1 MMKHLAKM
9 IVKKILI
16 AATAAPLQIQ
26 PRVNPQKSLPLRKEV
41 SARGSVTLRHRLDYL
56 TGTRPLT

>member
-26 PRVNPQKSLPLRKEV
+26 PRVNPQKSLPLRKEM
-41 SARGSVTLRHRLDYL
+41 SARGSVNSA
-56 TGTRPLT
+56 TGWIICQKHGS

>member
-9 IVKKILI
+9 IVKKMLI

-26 PRVNPQKSLPLRKEV
+26 PRVNPQKSLPFRKAV
-41 SARGSVTLRHRLDYL
+41 SARGSVNST
-56 TGTRPLT
+56 TGWII